1 MATEKLFWSVE
12 PARSPM
18 EITLLWRDSV
28 LIRREL
34 LVTVLA
40 LTELS
45 VSALLHVIAL
55 LTPDVST

>member
-1 MATEKLFWSVE
+1 VD
-12 PARSPM
+12 PARDPSA
-18 EITLLWRDSV
+18 ITV
-28 LIRREL
+28 LFSAMDRAVML
-34 LVTVLA
+34 LA